1 MVIINEIGKWKKDI
15 LISTIQPKNVTK
27 LVIKKN
33 KIVGNFVGAY
43 DEATA
48 LEILEDEGFKQK

>member
-1 MVIINEIGKWKKDI
+1 MKEFGA
-15 LISTIQPKNVTK
+15 TPMT